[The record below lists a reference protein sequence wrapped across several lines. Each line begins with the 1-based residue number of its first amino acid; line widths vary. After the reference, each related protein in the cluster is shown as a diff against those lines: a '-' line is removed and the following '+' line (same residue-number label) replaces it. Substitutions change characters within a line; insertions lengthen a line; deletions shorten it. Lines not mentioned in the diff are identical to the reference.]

1 MLTAEY
7 EVMQRAVDARRSE
20 LKRACEAMAEGVD
33 EQQALAVAMTYKRHL
48 VALDAAWDATK
59 RLIWADARKP

>member
-20 LKRACEAMAEGVD
+20 LKRACDAMMEGVD
-33 EQQALAVAMTYKRHL
+33 EQQALAVTMTWKRQV

-59 RLIWADARKP
+59 RLIWADAKKP